1 MDISTSTFLEGCYYE
16 LGDCIADYEEQS
28 VFEAR
33 VDEMFK
39 INLAECVSREALQE
53 SFEDITKKIKA
64 TIESLI
70 EKFYN
75 FIQRVRGK
83 ALIGAVGM
91 LESTG
96 KKLLEGFKDVDYSSQ
111 NLDDEQV
118 ILAHSSV
125 SFFKNMAQMITSDA
139 LDNNAQREKITK
151 KNRADWINAIKSNK
165 YTDEFHVIAIKIKS
179 GKDVVDQ
186 LRYYYSGSSIKD
198 SLKDIVKVAQ
208 DAIKVLK
215 DLLKD
220 VDKKSEDRA
229 KLKGQL
235 VNANRVYT
243 EVVSWL
249 SAYVTSMK
257 RLNKSAKII
266 LKKAGNKNKKKETK

>member
-39 INLAECVSREALQE
+39 INLAECVSRESLQE
-53 SFEDITKKIKA
+53 SFEDIGKKVKA

-83 ALIGAVGM
+83 ALIGAVGV

-118 ILAHSSV
+118 ILVHSSV
-125 SFFKNMAQMITSDA
+125 SFFKNMAQMITKDV
-139 LDNNAQREKITK
+139 LDNNAQRDKVTK
-151 KNRADWINAIKSNK
+151 KNRADWINAVKSNK
-165 YTDEFHVIAIKIKS
+165 DNGEMHVTAIKS

-208 DAIKVLK
+208 DAIKILK

-257 RLNKSAKII
+257 RLNKSAKMI
-266 LKKAGNKNKKKETK
+266 LKKAGKNTKKETK

>member
-1 MDISTSTFLEGCYYE
+1 MDISTSTFLESCYYE

-28 VFEAR
+28 VFESR
-33 VDEMFK
+33 VDDMFK
-39 INLAECVSREALQE
+39 IDLAECASREALQE
-53 SFEDITKKIKA
+53 SFEDIGKKIKA

-83 ALIGAVGM
+83 ALIGAVSM

-96 KKLLEGFKDVDYSSQ
+96 KKLLEEAKDTYYASE
-111 NLDDEQV
+111 NLDEEQV
-118 ILAHSSV
+118 ILTHSSV
-125 SFFKNMAQMITSDA
+125 SYFKNTAQIITQDII
-139 LDNNAQREKITK
+139 DNNAQREKVTK
-151 KNRADWINAIKSNK
+151 KNRAEWIDAVKNNK
-165 YTDEFHVIAIKIKS
+165 DNGDARITIIKS
-179 GKDVVDQ
+179 GKEVIDH
-186 LRYYYSGSSIKD
+186 LKNYYGGSSIKD

-208 DAIKVLK
+208 DAIKTLK
-215 DLLKD
+215 DLLKN

-229 KLKGQL
+229 KIKGQL

-243 EVVSWL
+243 EVVGWIST
-249 SAYVTSMK
+249 YVTSMK

-266 LKKAGNKNKKKETK
+266 LKKANKNKKKETK

>member
-28 VFEAR
+28 VFESK
-33 VDEMFK
+33 VDDMFK
-39 INLAECVSREALQE
+39 INLAECVSRESLQE
-53 SFEDITKKIKA
+53 SFEDIGKKVKA

-125 SFFKNMAQMITSDA
+125 SFFKNMAQMITSDV

-165 YTDEFHVIAIKIKS
+165 YTDEFHVIAIKS

-186 LRYYYSGSSIKD
+186 LRYYYGGSSIKD

-215 DLLKD
+215 DLLKS
-220 VDKKSEDRA
+220 VDRKSEDRA

-266 LKKAGNKNKKKETK
+266 LKKAGKNKKKETK

>member
-39 INLAECVSREALQE
+39 INLAECVSRESLQE
-53 SFEDITKKIKA
+53 SFEDIGKKVKA

-118 ILAHSSV
+118 ILVHSSV
-125 SFFKNMAQMITSDA
+125 SFFKNMAQMITTDV
-139 LDNNAQREKITK
+139 LDNNAQREKVTK

-165 YTDEFHVIAIKIKS
+165 DNGEMHITAIKS

-208 DAIKVLK
+208 DAINVLK
-215 DLLKD
+215 DLLKS

-257 RLNKSAKII
+257 RLNKSAKMI
-266 LKKAGNKNKKKETK
+266 LKKAGKNKKKETK

>member
-1 MDISTSTFLEGCYYE
+1 MDISTSTFLESCYYE

-39 INLAECVSREALQE
+39 INLAECVSRESLYE
-53 SFEDITKKIKA
+53 SFEDIGKKIKA

-118 ILAHSSV
+118 ILVHSSV
-125 SFFKNMAQMITSDA
+125 SFFKNMAQMITSDV
-139 LDNNAQREKITK
+139 LDNNANAQREKITK

-165 YTDEFHVIAIKIKS
+165 DNGEMHITAIKS

-186 LRYYYSGSSIKD
+186 LRYYYGGSSIKD

-215 DLLKD
+215 DLLKS
-220 VDKKSEDRA
+220 VDRKSEDRA

-266 LKKAGNKNKKKETK
+266 LKKAGKNKKKETK

>member
-53 SFEDITKKIKA
+53 SFEDIAKKIKA

-125 SFFKNMAQMITSDA
+125 SFFKNMAQMITSDV

-165 YTDEFHVIAIKIKS
+165 YTDEFHVIAIKS

-198 SLKDIVKVAQ
+198 SLKDIVNVAQ

-215 DLLKD
+215 DLLKS
-220 VDKKSEDRA
+220 VDRKSEDRA

-266 LKKAGNKNKKKETK
+266 LKKAGKNKKKETK